1 MAPAVTLDNSSDFHH
16 TPSTATT
23 KGTMPRTL
31 LLSPPSLSS
40 HPERLEEIRA
50 AHDRDAT
57 DIQMLD
63 RLSMNLVSLPA
74 ETYDIILILTDA
86 DNSRRESQALLSS
99 QLLSTLVKSL
109 KAAGHLASQDNA
121 FAATEDSTERRE
133 AIFAGL
139 IVQDGKMVKPDY
151 ASTAAVPL
159 RLGKKN
165 TTATTSPAGTGAVSL
180 NLTGKRKNG
189 PPDATQPAGVGFV
202 DFSDDFNAPV
212 EEEYDDDDLIDE
224 DTLLS
229 DEDLARPIVQR
240 KPSPLNLTP
249 PCPQSWPPTQSKK
262 RKLTQHTA
270 PECRPQTG
278 KRRRACKDCT
288 CGLAARL
295 EAEDAAKRA
304 AADAALS
311 KLHPSSTSSNA
322 PEPTTSN
329 TTTTARLNP
338 SDLAEVDF
346 TVQGKV
352 GSCGNCALGDAFRCD
367 GCPYIGLPAFK
378 NGEEVRLVNSD
389 VQL

>member
-57 DIQMLD
+57 DLQMLD
-63 RLSMNLVSLPA
+63 RLSMNLVSLPT

-99 QLLSTLVKSL
+99 QLLSTLAKSL
-109 KAAGHLASQDNA
+109 KAGGHLASQDNA
-121 FAATEDSTERRE
+121 FAATEDSPERRE

-139 IVQDGKMVKPDY
+139 IVQDGKLVKPDY

-165 TTATTSPAGTGAVSL
+165 TTAMTSPAGTGAVSL

-240 KPSPLNLTP
+240 KPSLLTSLLLGPPLPFLALSTSKKAQINPPHSTRMPPPNRQTP
-249 PCPQSWPPTQSKK
+249 PCLQRLHLRPRRPPRS
-262 RKLTQHTA
+262 
-270 PECRPQTG
+270 
-278 KRRRACKDCT
+278 RRRRQARHRRCRSVETSPFLHQPLHLVQRACT
-288 CGLAARL
+288 LHHLNSTTQPLRPRRSGLHRPGQS
-295 EAEDAAKRA
+295 R
-304 AADAALS
+304 
-311 KLHPSSTSSNA
+311 
-322 PEPTTSN
+322 
-329 TTTTARLNP
+329 
-338 SDLAEVDF
+338 
-346 TVQGKV
+346 
-352 GSCGNCALGDAFRCD
+352 
-367 GCPYIGLPAFK
+367 
-378 NGEEVRLVNSD
+378 
-389 VQL
+389 